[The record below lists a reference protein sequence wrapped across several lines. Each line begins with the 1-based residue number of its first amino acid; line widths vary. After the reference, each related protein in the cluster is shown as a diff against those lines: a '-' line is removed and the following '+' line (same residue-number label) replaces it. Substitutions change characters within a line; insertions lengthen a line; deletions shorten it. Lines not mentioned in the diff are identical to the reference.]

1 MLGVAGIISSLPPP
15 AGSFFPTSL
24 RVTGT
29 SLRVMAHQGQISRS
43 ARFRD
48 AHLALSLSLALSSP
62 FALARALAGA
72 EARDGRGKSMGQGD
86 ESWPLARSDDEDKV
100 TGFRGLI

>member
-1 MLGVAGIISSLPPP
+1 MLGQIGIVSSLPPL
-15 AGSFFPTSL
+15 AGYFFPTSL

-48 AHLALSLSLALSSP
+48 AHLALSLSLALSSH

-72 EARDGRGKSMGQGD
+72 EARDDISLSHLGAVAFVD
-86 ESWPLARSDDEDKV
+86 ATPEC
-100 TGFRGLI
+100 

>member
-72 EARDGRGKSMGQGD
+72 EARDDISLSHLDTDGLSVGPMALMGAAP
-86 ESWPLARSDDEDKV
+86 SANS
-100 TGFRGLI
+100 